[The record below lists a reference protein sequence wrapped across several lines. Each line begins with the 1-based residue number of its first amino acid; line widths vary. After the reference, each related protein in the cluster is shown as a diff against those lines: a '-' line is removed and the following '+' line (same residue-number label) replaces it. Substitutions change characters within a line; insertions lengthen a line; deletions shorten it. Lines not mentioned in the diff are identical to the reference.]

1 MKTIRTLVFVVIPV
15 VCAACAT
22 QQSRTIS
29 ALPEPPTAQDMQ
41 RFQRSPNGD
50 YPGYQRVV
58 VDGQEQF
65 CRQATRGSLSESR
78 VVCLTEAQL
87 RTEHLL
93 AQEQAQQLQRQLQQ
107 SEELWHQYS
116 AWPVTDYN
124 ADSMTAGIPS
134 SR

>member
-1 MKTIRTLVFVVIPV
+1 MNAWLQSDGGNRIG
-15 VCAACAT
+15 AT
-22 QQSRTIS
+22 ERLPRVPISRS
-29 ALPEPPTAQDMQ
+29 LQ
-41 RFQRSPNGD
+41 RF
-50 YPGYQRVV
+50 
-58 VDGQEQF
+58 
-65 CRQATRGSLSESR
+65 GSR
-78 VVCLTEAQL
+78 L

-93 AQEQAQQLQRQLQQ
+93 AQEQAQQLQRQLEQ